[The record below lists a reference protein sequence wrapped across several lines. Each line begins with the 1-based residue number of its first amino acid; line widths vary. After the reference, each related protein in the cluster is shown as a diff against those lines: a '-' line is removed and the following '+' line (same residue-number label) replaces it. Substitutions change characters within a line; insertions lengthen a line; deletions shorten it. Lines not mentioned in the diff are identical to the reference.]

1 MSKKSNKA
9 LAWSVA
15 ALTLVFVA
23 PGLPRAIAQDSVGTA
38 LNKCAGIADDA
49 ARLSCFDALTTVPVD
64 DQDDQDDVGDVG
76 TVAATTAA
84 TAVVVAD
91 DVTDVVADDAPAPL
105 TDEVGRE
112 RIEPKSDDEQPRFA
126 ANVTSCQKSV
136 QSGQY
141 YFVFENGQVWK
152 QSNYRNLNLRDC
164 AFDVEISKTGFG
176 YQMFIPSKDRTVRV
190 ARVK

>member
-1 MSKKSNKA
+1 MSKKSSKT

-23 PGLPRAIAQDSVGTA
+23 AGLPRASAQDSVGAA
-38 LNKCAGIADDA
+38 LNECAAIEDDA
-49 ARLSCFDALTTVPVD
+49 ARLACYDALVAVQVD
-64 DQDDQDDVGDVG
+64 DQDDAGDVG
-76 TVAATTAA
+76 TVTATTAT

-91 DVTDVVADDAPAPL
+91 VVTDVVADDAPALL
-105 TDEVGRE
+105 TDDVGRE
-112 RIEPKSDDEQPRFA
+112 RIEPKSDDDQPRFA
-126 ANVTSCQKSV
+126 ASVTSCQKSV

-152 QSNYRNLNLRDC
+152 QSNYRNLSLRDC

-176 YQMFIPSKDRTVRV
+176 YQMYIPSKDRTVRV